1 MNKKDDNEQFKEL
14 KEEFNKSFEYSELLN
29 KKDALEQYA
38 ESFKTPFENSKSK
51 SNYEKNATFVS
62 KEILEE
68 RTRIRLKS
76 LLDQHSALKLKQKE
90 KLLQWIIETCNKFL
104 IGVSLILCLVLFEI
118 KSSFEDFGYLTMFLV
133 FFIFIIYKILLHFR
147 PNLYRKIY
155 PIFEFSEREK
165 RYFKI
170 IIFLFAI
177 VLVCKIVDIRN
188 LEKMPYLPTII
199 ITLLTSTT
207 ATLIGLPAIV
217 ANAIFK
223 DERKKKRQK

>member
-1 MNKKDDNEQFKEL
+1 MNKKDDNEQFEEL
-14 KEEFNKSFEYSELLN
+14 KEEFNKSFEYSE
-29 KKDALEQYA
+29 EQYE
-38 ESFKTPFENSKSK
+38 ESFKAPFENSESK
-51 SNYEKNATFVS
+51 SNYEKNANFAP
-62 KEILEE
+62 KEIFE
-68 RTRIRLKS
+68 RITRKKLKP
-76 LLDQHSALKLKQKE
+76 LLDPHSEQKLYHKNDLFK
-90 KLLQWIIETCNKFL
+90 WIIVTCNNFL

-118 KSSFEDFGYLTMFLV
+118 KSSFEDFGYLAMFLV
-133 FFIFIIYKILLHFR
+133 FIIFIFYKILLHFL

-155 PIFEFSEREK
+155 AIFEFSEREK

-177 VLVCKIVDIRN
+177 ILVCKIVDIRN

-207 ATLIGLPAIV
+207 ATLIGLPAII
-217 ANAIFK
+217 ANAIYK

>member
-1 MNKKDDNEQFKEL
+1 MNKKDDNEQFEEL
-14 KEEFNKSFEYSELLN
+14 KEEFNKSFEYSE
-29 KKDALEQYA
+29 EQYE
-38 ESFKTPFENSKSK
+38 ESFKAPFENSESK
-51 SNYEKNATFVS
+51 SNYEKNANFVP
-62 KEILEE
+62 KEIFETI
-68 RTRIRLKS
+68 TRKRLKS

-90 KLLQWIIETCNKFL
+90 KLLRWIIETCNKFL

-118 KSSFEDFGYLTMFLV
+118 KSSFEDFGYLAMFLV
-133 FFIFIIYKILLHFR
+133 FFIFIFYKILLHFL

-155 PIFEFSEREK
+155 AIFELSDREM
-165 RYFKI
+165 RYSKI

-177 VLVCKIVDIRN
+177 IMFYKIVDIRN

>member
-1 MNKKDDNEQFKEL
+1 MNKKDDNEQFEEL
-14 KEEFNKSFEYSELLN
+14 NEKFNKSFEYSELLN
-29 KKDALEQYA
+29 KKDALEEEQYKK
-38 ESFKTPFENSKSK
+38 SFKALSENSES
-51 SNYEKNATFVS
+51 
-62 KEILEE
+62 I
-68 RTRIRLKS
+68 KS
-76 LLDQHSALKLKQKE
+76 LLEQHSALKLKQKE

-118 KSSFEDFGYLTMFLV
+118 KSSFEDFGYLAMFLV
-133 FFIFIIYKILLHFR
+133 FFIFIFYKILLHLL

-155 PIFEFSEREK
+155 AIFELSDREM

-177 VLVCKIVDIRN
+177 IMVYKIVDIRN
-188 LEKMPYLPTII
+188 LEKMSYLPTII

>member
-1 MNKKDDNEQFKEL
+1 MNKKDDNEQFEEL
-14 KEEFNKSFEYSELLN
+14 KEEFNKSFEYSE
-29 KKDALEQYA
+29 EQYE
-38 ESFKTPFENSKSK
+38 ESFKAPFENSESK
-51 SNYEKNATFVS
+51 SNYEKNANFVP
-62 KEILEE
+62 KEIFETI
-68 RTRIRLKS
+68 TRKRLKS

-118 KSSFEDFGYLTMFLV
+118 KSSFEDFGYLAMFLV
-133 FFIFIIYKILLHFR
+133 FFIFIFYKILLHFL

-155 PIFEFSEREK
+155 AIFELSDREM
-165 RYFKI
+165 RYSKI

-177 VLVCKIVDIRN
+177 IMFYKIVDIRN

>member
-1 MNKKDDNEQFKEL
+1 MNKKDDNEQFEEL

-38 ESFKTPFENSKSK
+38 ESFKTPFENSESK
-51 SNYEKNATFVS
+51 SNYEKNANFVS
-62 KEILEE
+62 TKTLE
-68 RTRIRLKS
+68 TQTIIRLKS

-118 KSSFEDFGYLTMFLV
+118 KSSFEDFGYLAMFLV
-133 FFIFIIYKILLHFR
+133 FFIFIFYKILLHFL

-155 PIFEFSEREK
+155 AIFELSDREM

-177 VLVCKIVDIRN
+177 IMVYKIVDIRN
-188 LEKMPYLPTII
+188 LEKMSYLPTII

>member
-1 MNKKDDNEQFKEL
+1 MNKKDDNEQFEEL
-14 KEEFNKSFEYSELLN
+14 NEKFNKSFEYSELLN
-29 KKDALEQYA
+29 KKDALEEEQYKK
-38 ESFKTPFENSKSK
+38 SFKALSENSES
-51 SNYEKNATFVS
+51 
-62 KEILEE
+62 I
-68 RTRIRLKS
+68 KS
-76 LLDQHSALKLKQKE
+76 LLEQHSALKLKQKE
-90 KLLQWIIETCNKFL
+90 KLLRWIIETCNKFL

-118 KSSFEDFGYLTMFLV
+118 KSSFEDFGYLVMFLV
-133 FFIFIIYKILLHFR
+133 FFIFIIYKILFHFQ

-155 PIFEFSEREK
+155 PIFELSEREK

-177 VLVCKIVDIRN
+177 ILVYKIVDIRN